1 MTALLQSRA
10 LIAGNAAALDAIRDP
25 EISLAIWERAAP
37 VDLSALLTPEIGQVR
52 FTSALE
58 DLPALLGE
66 TLGDAGYP
74 IGAMRSALEA
84 DITGLAE
91 RFAAVMRCDSVDVRL
106 ERITTNACR
115 KWHADYVTA
124 RLITTYVG
132 QGTQWIDSDAGQP
145 CDCGDPHDIRQLA
158 AGDVAIFKGRHWD
171 EDRAAIHRSPPIE
184 GSGEQRLLLV
194 INPAERND

>member
-1 MTALLQSRA
+1 MTVLLQSRA

-25 EISLAIWERAAP
+25 EISLAIWGRALP
-37 VDLSALLTPEIGQVR
+37 VDLSALLTAEIGQVR
-52 FTSALE
+52 LTSDLE
-58 DLPALLGE
+58 DLPVLLRE
-66 TLGDAGYP
+66 ALGDTGYP
-74 IGAMRSALEA
+74 VGAMRSALEA
-84 DITGLAE
+84 DITQLAE

-106 ERITTNACR
+106 ERITTDACR

-132 QGTQWIDSDAGQP
+132 QGTQWIDSDAGAA

-158 AGDVAIFKGRHWD
+158 AGEVAIFKGRHWD

-194 INPAERND
+194 INPAERSD